1 MMESDSQTKVD
12 PRKQAL
18 LEARFFGSG
27 REDIE
32 VSWDGFPF
40 FLLLKQT
47 LQKPSNY
54 LTIIAHNGRTSE
66 LTL

>member
-1 MMESDSQTKVD
+1 MMESESAQTKVD

-32 VSWDGFPF
+32 VSK
-40 FLLLKQT
+40 LSISKQT
-47 LQKPSNY
+47 LF
-54 LTIIAHNGRTSE
+54 L
-66 LTL
+66 